1 MMNTFVTAFRV
12 YKGSH
17 ESYFFLFVF
26 IKKKTHQQSPVWV
39 VTSYFVVCSLFLI
52 IKIDLGQGLK
62 GKW

>member
-17 ESYFFLFVF
+17 ESYFFYLFLL
-26 IKKKTHQQSPVWV
+26 KKNPPPAITSWV